1 MELTCIEFTPLIAF
15 QCPFPAIYILTTRRN
30 NDILDSLLA
39 QSLSMHIDPL
49 NLLQWVAE
57 IWWEDTF
64 LQNGKDSR
72 TIRALHVCRKG
83 S

>member
-49 NLLQWVAE
+49 NLLQ
-57 IWWEDTF
+57 
-64 LQNGKDSR
+64 
-72 TIRALHVCRKG
+72 
-83 S
+83 